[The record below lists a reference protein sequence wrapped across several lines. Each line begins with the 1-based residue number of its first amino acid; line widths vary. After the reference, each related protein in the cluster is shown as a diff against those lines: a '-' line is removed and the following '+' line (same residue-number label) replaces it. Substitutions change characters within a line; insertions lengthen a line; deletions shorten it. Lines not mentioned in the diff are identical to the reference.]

1 MMWYE
6 TFLIIIAVLILG
18 TAILGIVLLIFGIND
33 YFKYKSSIKQKFN
46 SFKIVVGS
54 ALCLI
59 SLIILGFILVYFIKN
74 S

>member
-18 TAILGIVLLIFGIND
+18 AAILGIVLLIFGIND
-33 YFKYKSSIKQKFN
+33 YFKYKNGIKKFN